1 VNHDLRCVLAVGNPR
16 GQAERL
22 EALLAQREALGF
34 DSVAVVGDLA
44 SEGGYRPVFEALGR
58 AGLPA
63 FWVPGPSDAPIQ
75 ECLRE
80 AYGMEIVFPLLRG
93 VHGTVA
99 VARHQVIAGIG
110 GEVVDEPGA
119 ERDEAARLRY
129 PGWEAEYR
137 LKALSDLEDK
147 HTVLLFATPP
157 AHKGLQKPGSA
168 VLAELVSTYR
178 ARVVITG
185 EAERRTG
192 QLGKATVVSPG
203 NLAKG
208 EYMLIDLRANTV
220 AAHTLTAS

>member
-1 VNHDLRCVLAVGNPR
+1 MNHDLRCVLAVGNPR
-16 GQAERL
+16 GRAERL
-22 EALLAQREALGF
+22 EGLLAQSETLGF

-44 SEGGYRPVFEALGR
+44 GEGGYRALFEVLGR

-75 ECLRE
+75 DCLRE
-80 AYGMEIVFPLLRG
+80 AYSMEIVFPLLRG
-93 VHGTVA
+93 VHGTLA

-137 LKALSDLEDK
+137 LKALGDLEDK

-157 AHKGLQKPGSA
+157 AHKGLHRPGSE

-178 ARVVITG
+178 ARLVITG

-192 QLGKATVVSPG
+192 QLGKTMVVSPG
-203 NLAKG
+203 NLANG
-208 EYMLIDLRANTV
+208 DYMLIDLHANT
-220 AAHTLTAS
+220 ATAHTLAAS